1 MRKKDAR
8 NVCDRNMGWEKI
20 IDILNWAK
28 DKLPIQDR
36 KERWR
41 NELDN
46 LKKEKAEIL
55 INKADIK
62 KANRL
67 VYIERR
73 IIDLEQLFRNQT
85 EK

>member
-1 MRKKDAR
+1 
-8 NVCDRNMGWEKI
+8 MGWEKI
-20 IDILNWAK
+20 VDIISWLK
-28 DKLPIQDR
+28 DKLPVQDR

-46 LKKEKAEIL
+46 LKKERSEIL

-67 VYIERR
+67 AYIEQR
-73 IIDLEQLFRNQT
+73 ITTIEQWMRNQT

>member
-1 MRKKDAR
+1 MI
-8 NVCDRNMGWEKI
+8 NE
-20 IDILNWAK
+20 ILQIFNWVK

-36 KERWR
+36 KERWK

-55 INKADIK
+55 IHKADIK
-62 KANRL
+62 KASRL
-67 VYIERR
+67 AYVERR
-73 IIDLEQLFRNQT
+73 IDDLEQLFRNQT

>member
-1 MRKKDAR
+1 
-8 NVCDRNMGWEKI
+8 MGWEKI